1 MAQLPNLDNGPVNLS
16 NLREQAQRELG
27 EVLDSMRGKKVLVL
41 DPQLSGPLALIAQ
54 TSLLKEHGVE
64 NLYYVDADPVQ
75 TECKNVIYLVRPRIP
90 LMKQIVAH
98 IEQDNG
104 RQLQKSY
111 SVIFMP
117 RRTIVCEKV
126 LDEVKAVGNV
136 TIREFPLYFI
146 PFDEDVLSLEL
157 ERSFK
162 ETKVDGD
169 TSSLWYMARAI
180 TKLQELYGVIPNVK
194 GKGKA
199 ASQVSDILLRMQRE
213 QAPPLPASAKPPEI
227 DTLILIDRQ
236 VDMVTPMCSQL
247 TYEGVIDEFIQI
259 NNGAVEVEPSVM
271 GAPPSNNAQVST
283 KKVKVP
289 LNSSDKLYREIRD
302 LNFGVVGQVLRQKAV
317 SIKQDYSDV
326 TAADNQ
332 SISDVK
338 DFVKKL
344 NVLPEITRHVN
355 IAQHL
360 SKFTTKPTFLS
371 RLSMEQTLVEGQNY
385 DASFTYVEEMIHRQ
399 EPIESVLRL
408 LILLSVTN
416 NGLPKKHYDYLR
428 RELLHSYG
436 FEHMFTLSNLEKAGL
451 LIKQEAKSNWQA
463 VKKGINLVPEENDDI
478 NPSDIAYVFS
488 GYAPLS
494 IRLVQWALR
503 GEWQQ
508 SEFLRLLPGATFE
521 RFEKNQEVNIIRRE
535 TVPSTD
541 SVPGTD
547 ARRLVILVIFI
558 GGVTFAEISALRFL
572 ESQEGMKYDF
582 IIATTKLV
590 NGTTLVKSLI
600 DDPSAS

>member
-1 MAQLPNLDNGPVNLS
+1 MAQLPILDNGPINLS
-16 NLREQAQRELG
+16 FLREQAQRELG

-54 TSLLKEHGVE
+54 TSFLKEHGVE
-64 NLYYVDADPVQ
+64 NLYYVEADPVLSD
-75 TECKNVIYLVRPRIP
+75 CKNVIYLVRPRIP
-90 LMKQIVAH
+90 LMRQIAEH
-98 IEQDNG
+98 IEQDNSK
-104 RQLQKSY
+104 QLQKSY
-111 SVIFMP
+111 SVIFIP
-117 RRTIVCEKV
+117 RRTIICEKV
-126 LDEVKAVGNV
+126 LEKVKATGNV
-136 TIREFPLYFI
+136 TIGEYPLYFI
-146 PFDEDVLSLEL
+146 PFDEDILSLEL
-157 ERSFK
+157 DRSFK

-169 TSSLWYMARAI
+169 TSSLWYIARAI
-180 TKLQELYGVIPNVK
+180 TKLQEMYGVIPNVK

-199 ASQVSDILLRMQRE
+199 ANQVSEILIRMQRG
-213 QAPPLPASAKPPEI
+213 QPPPLPASAKPPEI
-227 DTLILIDRQ
+227 DTLLLIDRQ

-271 GAPPSNNAQVST
+271 GAQPNQQAST
-283 KKVKVP
+283 RKVKVP
-289 LNSSDKLYREIRD
+289 LNSSDKLYRELRD

-326 TAADNQ
+326 TSADNQ

-344 NVLPEITRHVN
+344 NVLPEMTRHVN
-355 IAQHL
+355 IAQYL

-371 RLSMEQTLVEGQNY
+371 RLSMEQTLVEGENY
-385 DASFTYVEEMIHRQ
+385 DGSFTYVEELIQKQ

-416 NGLPKKHYDYLR
+416 NGLPKKHFDYLR

-451 LIKQEAKSNWQA
+451 VTRQETKSNWQA
-463 VKKGINLVPEENDDI
+463 IKKGLNLVPEENNDMSPTDI
-478 NPSDIAYVFS
+478 SYVYS

-494 IRLVQWALR
+494 IRLVQNALK
-503 GEWQQ
+503 GEWRQ
-508 SEFLRLLPGATFE
+508 SELLRLLPGTTFE
-521 RFEKNQEVNIIRRE
+521 RFEKNQEVNLIRRE
-535 TVPSTD
+535 TIPPTD
-541 SVPGTD
+541 SAPGAD
-547 ARRLVILVIFI
+547 ARRLVILVMFI

-582 IIATTKLV
+582 IISTTKLV
-590 NGTTLVKSLI
+590 NGNTLVKSLI
-600 DDPSAS
+600 DDPSAQ

>member
-1 MAQLPNLDNGPVNLS
+1 MSQVPNLDNAPINLS
-16 NLREQAQRELG
+16 SLREQAQRDLG
-27 EVLDSMRGKKVLVL
+27 EALDSMRGRKVLVL
-41 DPQLSGPLALIAQ
+41 DPLLSGPLALIAQ
-54 TSLLKEHGVE
+54 TSFLKEHGVE
-64 NLYYVDADPVQ
+64 QLYHVSADPVQ
-75 TECKNVIYLVRPRIP
+75 SECKNVLYLVRPRIP
-90 LMKQIVAH
+90 LMRQIAAH
-98 IEQDNG
+98 IQQDN
-104 RQLQKSY
+104 RQQLQKSY
-111 SVIFMP
+111 SIFFVP
-117 RRTIVCEKV
+117 RRTIVCEKILEEERV
-126 LDEVKAVGNV
+126 IGNV
-136 TIREFPLYFI
+136 SIRECPLYFI

-162 ETKVDGD
+162 EIKVDGD
-169 TSSLWYMARAI
+169 TSSLWYIARAI
-180 TKLQELYGVIPNVK
+180 YKLQELYGVIPNVK

-213 QAPPLPASAKPPEI
+213 QSPPLPASVKPPEI
-227 DTLILIDRQ
+227 DTLLLIDRQ

-247 TYEGVIDEFIQI
+247 TYEGVIDEFINI
-259 NNGAVEVEPSVM
+259 NNGAVELEPSIM
-271 GAPPSNNAQVST
+271 GAQPNAQAST
-283 KKVKVP
+283 RKLKVP
-289 LNSSDKLYREIRD
+289 LNSSDKLFRELRD

-326 TAADNQ
+326 TSAENQ

-360 SKFTTKPTFLS
+360 SKFTTKQTFLS

-385 DASFTYVEEMIHRQ
+385 DASFTYVEEMIHKQ
-399 EPIESVLRL
+399 EQVESVLRL
-408 LILLSVTN
+408 LILLSITN
-416 NGLPKKHYDYLR
+416 NGLPKKHFDYLR

-451 LIKQEAKSNWQA
+451 LIKQETKSNWQA
-463 VKKGINLVPEENDDI
+463 VKKGLKLVPEDNDDI
-478 NPSDIAYVFS
+478 NPNDISYVFS

-494 IRLVQWALR
+494 IRLVQSAL
-503 GEWQQ
+503 Q
-508 SEFLRLLPGATFE
+508 SEWRLSETLRLLPGSTFE
-521 RFEKNQEVNIIRRE
+521 RYEKNQEVNTLRRE
-535 TVPSTD
+535 TASPTESG
-541 SVPGTD
+541 SGTD
-547 ARRLVILVIFI
+547 ARRLIVLVVFI

-572 ESQEGMKYDF
+572 ESQEDMKYDF
-582 IIATTKLV
+582 MVATTKLV